1 MSAMICY
8 NINHKGLKKSDY
20 AKSYK
25 IIGNIG
31 SFQAAF

>member
-8 NINHKGLKKSDY
+8 NINHKGLEKSEY
-20 AKSYK
+20 AKSDK
-25 IIGNIG
+25 ITGNIG